1 MATTLKKNYGV
12 SPAFDL
18 TTIKVANID
27 YATDFRVE
35 RNDPKEAVLTSI
47 QSPIGLAEKF
57 RFAAQPISNIYA
69 NTTVD
74 RALYA
79 PSTKGLSV
87 LVQLSEIWTLED
99 PEVPSFIQALPV
111 EAHLVIRV
119 PSNPNFSSSDIMTL
133 IGRMLGGLFTHN
145 AGQSN
150 TRLAALLRQS
160 LVPTA

>member
-1 MATTLKKNYGV
+1 MAITLKKNYGV

-27 YATDFRVE
+27 YASDFRIE
-35 RNDPKEAVLTSI
+35 KNDPKEAVLTSI

-57 RFAAQPISNIYA
+57 RFAAQPISNVYA

-74 RALYA
+74 KALYA
-79 PSTKGLSV
+79 QSTKGLSV

-99 PEVPSFIQALPV
+99 PQVPSFIQALPV

-119 PSNPNFSSSDIMTL
+119 PSNPHYDADDIMTL
-133 IGRMLGGLFTHN
+133 VGRMLGGLFTHDASGN
-145 AGQSN
+145 N
-150 TRLAALLRQS
+150 RLAALLRQS